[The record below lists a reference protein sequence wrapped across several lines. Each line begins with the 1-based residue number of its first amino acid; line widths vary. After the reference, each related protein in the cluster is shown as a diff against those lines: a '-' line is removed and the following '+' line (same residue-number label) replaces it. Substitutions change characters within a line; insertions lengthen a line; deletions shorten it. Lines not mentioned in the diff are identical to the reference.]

1 MIFVYK
7 SWKRA
12 VQMFFVCRRDYCFP
26 FPKEGNCTFFCSPLI
41 AKSNE

>member
-12 VQMFFVCRRDYCFP
+12 VQMFLSADGIIVFPSRR
-26 FPKEGNCTFFCSPLI
+26 EGCCTFFF
-41 AKSNE
+41 